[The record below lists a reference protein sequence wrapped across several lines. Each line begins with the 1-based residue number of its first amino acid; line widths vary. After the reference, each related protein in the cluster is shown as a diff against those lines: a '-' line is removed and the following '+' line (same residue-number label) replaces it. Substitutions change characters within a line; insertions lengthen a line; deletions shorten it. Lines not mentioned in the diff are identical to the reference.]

1 MAVFIRPGLVDSY
14 SQGVST
20 FKHTQTHSLHH
31 LRWIPHRCVRKNL
44 IWIHP
49 HYNAII
55 SISVFVVSCSVTHRK
70 LWCSSSQ
77 VWSHCEATSGW
88 KLGNSKIQTNEKW
101 IKITAHIKENICIF
115 FQKALR
121 TGTST
126 RLDERVFAMCEFKTQ
141 PLQQL
146 MRMVHPDLYRLD
158 NMSDQV
164 GDGRDWTR
172 AGMIIFHESVESE
185 RSEFKE

>member
-1 MAVFIRPGLVDSY
+1 MIA
-14 SQGVST
+14 
-20 FKHTQTHSLHH
+20 
-31 LRWIPHRCVRKNL
+31 
-44 IWIHP
+44 
-49 HYNAII
+49 
-55 SISVFVVSCSVTHRK
+55 
-70 LWCSSSQ
+70 
-77 VWSHCEATSGW
+77 
-88 KLGNSKIQTNEKW
+88 
-101 IKITAHIKENICIF
+101 ENIC

-164 GDGRDWTR
+164 GR
-172 AGMIIFHESVESE
+172 AAASRLNKDLV
-185 RSEFKE
+185 